1 MRMKRATTARR
12 VFDRFGN
19 VALLLQ
25 VRHRGAAITHDQ
37 NYERPQWSTPATRA
51 DHRHRGPNG
60 QESTL
65 EARFNLPERG
75 RSRVRY
81 AVAVKR
87 KQEAEFFKAALRAG
101 IRYAESRGAVEFEPT
116 DSASDKALYVYRL
129 LVHDKIITPMPE
141 DQVGEKT
148 VRHRLASWYAN
159 LPPGHPL
166 LS

>member
-1 MRMKRATTARR
+1 MRFARDWLFLVDSIPSR
-12 VFDRFGN
+12 RSTC
-19 VALLLQ
+19 
-25 VRHRGAAITHDQ
+25 RGCHGPL
-37 NYERPQWSTPATRA
+37 NRSPQL
-51 DHRHRGPNG
+51 DGPNAALHFGVRRLASLTG
-60 QESTL
+60 QEPTL
-65 EARFNLPERG
+65 EARFNLPESG

-81 AVAVKR
+81 AVAVKP
-87 KQEAEFFKAALRAG
+87 KQEAELFKAALRAG

-148 VRHRLASWYAN
+148 VRHRLASWYAH